1 MERCVYVDLS
11 SLREIGRGDEEFV
24 RAVVRRFKESGEKLI
39 PEAGERVKNQDWG
52 RVAQIVHRLKGSALA
67 IGAPQLAVVCEGIED
82 VLRNP
87 TESLEVDSIDLESLH
102 HTWEKTCAELAGAA

>member
-39 PEAGERVKNQDWG
+39 PEAGERAKNQDWG

-87 TESLEVDSIDLESLH
+87 TESLEVDSIDLECLH
-102 HTWEKTCAELAGAA
+102 HTWEKTCAELAGAD